1 MTNDKKYDRLFIK
14 KIIAKARRIGYVKL
28 HWLSSNRRE
37 FFNRSFAQHGYKLY
51 WNVRARRFHYRYE
64 P

>member
-1 MTNDKKYDRLFIK
+1 MTNDKKCNQLFIQ
-14 KIIAKARRIGYVKL
+14 KILAKGRRIGYGKL
-28 HWLSSNRRE
+28 RWLSPDRRE